1 MFDLS
6 FSRVASGNRG
16 ALLAAGLLLMAMPS
30 MSESFANALGTYVH
44 EPDASFAWK
53 RTEHKK
59 IKGATLTHL
68 ELISQTWRG
77 NLWSHD
83 LLIVRPTTL
92 RQTDI
97 AMLFIADDGYDARD
111 EEADRFDEVAQRAG
125 AIVAILSKVPNQP
138 LYNGLKE
145 DGLIAFTLD
154 QYLKTGDATWPLLF
168 PMVKSAVR
176 AMDALQTLRG
186 RSSTRRSI
194 ASLCPA
200 RPSAVGR
207 AG

>member
-16 ALLAAGLLLMAMPS
+16 GLLAAGLLLMAMPS
-30 MSESFANALGTYVH
+30 ISESFANALGTYVH

-111 EEADRFDEVAQRAG
+111 EKRPIDSMKWRNERA
-125 AIVAILSKVPNQP
+125 
-138 LYNGLKE
+138 
-145 DGLIAFTLD
+145 
-154 QYLKTGDATWPLLF
+154 
-168 PMVKSAVR
+168 
-176 AMDALQTLRG
+176 
-186 RSSTRRSI
+186 RSSRFSARCRTSRSTMVLRKT
-194 ASLCPA
+194 A
-200 RPSAVGR
+200 
-207 AG
+207 